1 MEQLALTLPAED
13 TLVLLPKN
21 PGTFF
26 AFWRFSSGKEEAFL
40 SSAFA
45 PEVELRVFRSE
56 DKSVFFQHRVFWRAG
71 RAYLPVPERGGACEA
86 VLYALRNGEWERL
99 LDSNQAAAP
108 ESADRCDDRARAS
121 MEFMK
126 GGSHEL

>member
-26 AFWRFSSGKEEAFL
+26 AFWRFSAGRQEAFR

-56 DKSVFFQHRVFWRAG
+56 DRSVFFQHRAPWQDG
-71 RAYLPVPERGGACEA
+71 RAYLPVPERGGLCEA
-86 VLYALRNGEWERL
+86 ALYALRNGEWERL
-99 LDSNQAAAP
+99 LDSNQAPAP
-108 ESADRCDDRARAS
+108 EAADRCDDRARAS

-126 GGSHEL
+126 GGQP